1 MLGKEAIHPGRSHH
15 STGGDV
21 DAPQQFKLLPMTTL
35 RVFRRRNVANAG
47 VFFVTPRGLAEAQKR
62 PGDAR
67 FLAPSQ
73 DAPPIQEVYITGLTR
88 P

>member
-1 MLGKEAIHPGRSHH
+1 M
-15 STGGDV
+15 
-21 DAPQQFKLLPMTTL
+21 
-35 RVFRRRNVANAG
+35 
-47 VFFVTPRGLAEAQKR
+47 TPRGLAEAQKR

-88 P
+88 HLDLLRHLDRARAVGLLGVARRAGPEAWQALDAGH